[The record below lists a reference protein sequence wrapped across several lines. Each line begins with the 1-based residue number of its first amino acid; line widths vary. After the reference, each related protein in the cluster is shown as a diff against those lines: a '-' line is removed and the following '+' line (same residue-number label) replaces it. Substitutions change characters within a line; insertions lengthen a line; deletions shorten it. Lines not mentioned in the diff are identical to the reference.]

1 MENDFIV
8 FKIIFLGESGVGKTS
23 ILTRYFNNNFDTNSK
38 STIGVDTFQNIKIT
52 KETKIHYCYWDTAG
66 QDRFKSIISSYYQNV
81 DGVVIV
87 YDVTDKKTFDSI
99 DYWYNIVKEN
109 DPVVFI
115 VGNKCESNNREISKD
130 LEKDIMEKYKCFFI
144 EVSAKS
150 GDKIIELFNNIQKN
164 VFFKKKHK
172 FDDNE
177 IEIEILKNNKNIENN
192 QNFNKCCI

>member
-1 MENDFIV
+1 M
-8 FKIIFLGESGVGKTS
+8 
-23 ILTRYFNNNFDTNSK
+23 RYFNNNFDTNSK

-66 QDRFKSIISSYYQNV
+66 QERFKSIISSYYQNV

-130 LEKDIMEKYKCFFI
+130 LEKDIVAKYKCFFI

-150 GDKIIELFNNIQKN
+150 GDKIT
-164 VFFKKKHK
+164 
-172 FDDNE
+172 
-177 IEIEILKNNKNIENN
+177 
-192 QNFNKCCI
+192 